1 MNEVEYGERITAD
14 ALQHARHAYD
24 MLYDRIYRFATLVA
38 GGGGAVGTYA
48 LAKLGET
55 QISAHWIALLAVSV
69 WLFFL
74 SGIALWFGTSS
85 NTLTA
90 GTTAK
95 AMRARINIHETS
107 WTRTTLQQSHTGTPI
122 NDARETA
129 FWLTRWDNLAAVDKQ
144 IESFSQATTRRAKA
158 LDWSHRLL
166 MLTPVVA
173 ILAYWAAKALLPN

>member
-1 MNEVEYGERITAD
+1 MNEVEYGEKITAD

-55 QISAHWIALLAVSV
+55 QASAHWIALLAVSA

-74 SGIALWFGTSS
+74 SGLALWFGTSS
-85 NTLTA
+85 TTLTA
-90 GTTAK
+90 GTTAR
-95 AMRARINIHETS
+95 AMRARINIHEAR
-107 WTRTTLQQSHTGTPI
+107 WTLDRLQQSDTGTPI
-122 NDARETA
+122 NDARGTA

-144 IESFSQATTRRAKA
+144 IESFSQATTRRARA
-158 LDWSHRLL
+158 LDWSHRML
-166 MLTPVVA
+166 MLTPLVA
-173 ILAYWAAKALLPN
+173 IAAHWIAKALLPN